1 VEDQRVAR
9 PGLLRGRAA
18 LGLLLAAL
26 ALGACGSS
34 EGTDDAADG
43 PPDDV
48 AEAFLNALYEAD
60 GATACRLSTT
70 EAQIDFA
77 NGDDCV
83 ANVIAVLAPTG
94 ADANELTGAEFET
107 VDQGDGEAKVKATL
121 ADGSTQTFELA
132 LVDGQ
137 WKIDSG

>member
-1 VEDQRVAR
+1 MR
-9 PGLLRGRAA
+9 RGRTA

-26 ALGACGSS
+26 ALGACGG
-34 EGTDDAADG
+34 EGTDEAADG
-43 PPDDV
+43 PPDHV

-83 ANVIAVLAPTG
+83 ANVIKVLAPTS
-94 ADANELTGAEFET
+94 ADAEELTGASFEI
-107 VDQGDGEAKVKATL
+107 VKQDDGEAVVESTL
-121 ADGSTQTFELA
+121 ANGDTQRFH
-132 LVDGQ
+132 LVLQDGQ

>member
-1 VEDQRVAR
+1 MR
-9 PGLLRGRAA
+9 RGQLA
-18 LGLLLAAL
+18 LGLAAAAL

-34 EGTDDAADG
+34 EGTDEAADG
-43 PPDDV
+43 PPADV
-48 AEAFLNALYEAD
+48 AEAFLDALYEAD

-83 ANVIAVLAPTG
+83 AVVIKVLAPTG
-94 ADANELTGAEFET
+94 ADADELQGATYET
-107 VDQGDGEAKVKATL
+107 VRQDDGEAVVVATL
-121 ADGSTQTFELA
+121 ASGETQRFH
-132 LVDGQ
+132 LVLQDGQ

>member
-1 VEDQRVAR
+1 MR
-9 PGLLRGRAA
+9 RGQAA
-18 LGLLLAAL
+18 LGLVAVAL
-26 ALGACGSS
+26 ALGACGAS

-43 PPDDV
+43 PPDHV
-48 AEAFLNALYEAD
+48 AESFLNALYEAD

-83 ANVIAVLAPTG
+83 ANVISVLAPTG
-94 ADANELTGAEFET
+94 ADADELQGADFDT
-107 VDQGDGEAKVKATL
+107 VRQDDGEAVVVATL
-121 ADGSTQTFELA
+121 ADGSEQRFH
-132 LVDGQ
+132 LVLQDGQ